1 MGTRSSALRARAN
14 VTLEGDG
21 AATSSRKTLRFDVPP
36 AELYRITEPET
47 LYVQLPAHAVASGH
61 RMLATPEL
69 VIFADPG
76 GGTFGGHLAEENG
89 EATLQADGG
98 TNLTLRLA
106 ADTWQPRLGQPHLS
120 PADYELSAALL
131 AGLVSAQSEPAG
143 WQAVVQAG
151 LRASHLRRVDDRTP
165 RRDPSIRRL
174 LDHRARVDLG
184 ARAARG
190 RAVGAAHRV
199 RRCAPH
205 PPGRRPRAA
214 VGVAP
219 PRADRGGA
227 PRGADARARDHAGGR
242 RVGAGGGARATSADR
257 AVARALID
265 GIRPSYVSASR
276 GRRSSAPRSAPSTS
290 RARTT

>member
-1 MGTRSSALRARAN
+1 MWRRSPPAFSPSRTRRAGECDRPPAARARERDA
-14 VTLEGDG
+14 EGDG

-47 LYVQLPAHAVASGH
+47 LYVQLPASAVASGH

-143 WQAVVQAG
+143 WQAVVQG
-151 LRASHLRRVDDRTP
+151 VRASHLRRVDDRTP
-165 RRDPSIRRL
+165 SSRSSIRRL

-199 RRCAPH
+199 RRRASSAPS
-205 PPGRRPRAA
+205 PAARGCRGRSSTRRPR
-214 VGVAP
+214 
-219 PRADRGGA
+219 RRS
-227 PRGADARARDHAGGR
+227 ARR
-242 RVGAGGGARATSADR
+242 
-257 AVARALID
+257 
-265 GIRPSYVSASR
+265 
-276 GRRSSAPRSAPSTS
+276 RRSSS
-290 RARTT
+290 